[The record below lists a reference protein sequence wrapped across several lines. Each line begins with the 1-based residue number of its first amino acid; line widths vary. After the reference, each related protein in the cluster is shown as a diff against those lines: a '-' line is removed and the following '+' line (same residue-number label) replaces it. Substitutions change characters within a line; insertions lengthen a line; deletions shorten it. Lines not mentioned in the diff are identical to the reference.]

1 MNFNDENQIYYQNW
15 FIVIAL
21 SGVLAAVCASN
32 KDKALLST
40 AAAAFTAGLAGELAQ
55 EETGAVSM
63 IASDT
68 VRYLPQAIKKEA
80 DLGPI

>member
-1 MNFNDENQIYYQNW
+1 MKDILSVENMRN
-15 FIVIAL
+15 
-21 SGVLAAVCASN
+21 S
-32 KDKALLST
+32 D
-40 AAAAFTAGLAGELAQ
+40 AAAIAGGVAQ

>member
-1 MNFNDENQIYYQNW
+1 MLPQW
-15 FIVIAL
+15 PA
-21 SGVLAAVCASN
+21 
-32 KDKALLST
+32 